1 MKGKISLYDNI
12 LGSSRQPFKVKFFMA
27 AFFILLDFRGYT
39 DVTTTFGQYFVWVTQ
54 ILR

>member
-1 MKGKISLYDNI
+1 MKGKYHCMIIYLDHLDSL
-12 LGSSRQPFKVKFFMA
+12 LKFNFSWQH
-27 AFFILLDFRGYT
+27 FFILVDFRGYT